1 MKFKFVFLLCFAVVF
16 VITPNLMADAPK
28 VGRAAAAKYF
38 QKNPELDAT
47 QYRNTA
53 SEMIAADFERY
64 LTLGFS
70 AYTKSESYSWGTSS
84 KEESVAK
91 WGADISY
98 RLSQYNALL
107 DYSLKVSYNEFEP
120 ANQRANKIS
129 FLYAATFPDA
139 GSRFPLY
146 FGVAGGVGVFMTQ
159 LSDESPVSFDYQLYA
174 GARIFDVFEKTGF
187 YIEGGLKNHMQLTS
201 SGQLNGT
208 YLGAGAVFTF

>member
-1 MKFKFVFLLCFAVVF
+1 MKFKSTFTICFAVLF
-16 VITPNLMADAPK
+16 VLTTKLHADAPK
-28 VGRAAAAKYF
+28 VGKAAAAKYF
-38 QKNPELDAT
+38 QKNPDQDAL

-53 SEMIAADFERY
+53 SELLNSSTERY
-64 LTLGFS
+64 LSLGLS
-70 AYTKSESYSWGTSS
+70 TYSKSESYSWGTTT
-84 KEESVAK
+84 KQDDIAK

-139 GSRFPLY
+139 GSKFPLY

-159 LSDESPVSFDYQLYA
+159 LPDESPVSFDYQLYA

-187 YIEGGLKNHMQLTS
+187 YVEGGLKNHLQLTS